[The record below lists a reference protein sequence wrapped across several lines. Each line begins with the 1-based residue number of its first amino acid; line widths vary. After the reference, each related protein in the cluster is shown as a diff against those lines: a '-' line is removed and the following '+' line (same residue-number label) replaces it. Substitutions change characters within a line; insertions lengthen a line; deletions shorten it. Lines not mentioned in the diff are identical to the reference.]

1 MFVSKQDALI
11 CALSKGIGYCVGKIK
26 EEEYNNVI
34 KATFSTTSYEDKI
47 VLLNSIEKL
56 RAVHVSDNIDKELL
70 SSKVWFQ
77 EAIQADKSC
86 AVLYSDTEESTALLL
101 FYDKECL
108 FYVIDYI
115 DPDNVPFGALVRD
128 MLSSSTVC
136 IAYPDEI
143 PDIYTKAIILQGKED

>member
-11 CALSKGIGYCVGKIK
+11 CALSKGIGYCVGKIT
-26 EEEYNNVI
+26 EEEFNNVI

-56 RAVHVSDNIDKELL
+56 RAVHVSDTIDKGLL
-70 SSKVWFQ
+70 NNKVWFH

-86 AVLYSDTEESTALLL
+86 AVLYSDAEESAAVLL
-101 FYDKECL
+101 FYDKECQ
-108 FYVIDYI
+108 FYVIDYV

-128 MLSSSTVC
+128 MLASSTVC